1 MADGRLREAQ
11 DPVRDAAMQHQ
22 FAGEMKNGT
31 ARNENAFIPEIIA
44 CIAVAIGKPST
55 R

>member
-1 MADGRLREAQ
+1 MPPCSISSPEK
-11 DPVRDAAMQHQ
+11 
-22 FAGEMKNGT
+22 MKNGT